1 MGATEVK
8 AEWRLISGGLLLD
21 LCGGNRCGTGR
32 LWHPES
38 TRGIVQ
44 TIASGL
50 KKGARRAANAINS
63 LQLDNWSTEETDSI
77 QAAKGESLLHLS
89 GSASEAV
96 RFG

>member
-21 LCGGNRCGTGR
+21 LCGGNRWGTGR
-32 LWHPES
+32 LWHSES

-50 KKGARRAANAINS
+50 KKGGRSAANSIDS
-63 LQLDNWSTEETDSI
+63 FKLDNSSTKETNSI
-77 QAAKGESLLHLS
+77 LAAKGESLLHLS

-96 RFG
+96 RLG